1 LQLRRSAIAHI
12 QSHSQKWRDFPRLI
26 ASNKFE
32 DGTEK
37 SMMKKLLAVF
47 TILVAVFAAVSVIAL
62 STTAQPTV
70 VGKVYTMDNA
80 ASNNIWQF
88 NRMSDGTLN
97 ASGVFTTG
105 GNGTGAKLD
114 SQGSIA
120 LSKDGKW
127 LFAVDAASNEISV
140 FQVNSTGL
148 NWTAKVNSMGVA
160 PISLTVNGNWLYVL
174 NNGSATKAGN
184 IAGFQLTSTG
194 NLSYI
199 AGSNQSLSGM
209 MNSSPEQIGFNPQ
222 GTMLVVTEKASNVTD
237 IYTVSALGMASAPSV
252 MASVGNGPFGFA
264 FTEDGFLI
272 MSEAASNTMSSFAWT
287 PNGSLRT
294 ISGALPTFQMAPCW
308 VAVTSNGQWAFTTNA
323 ASGTISTYA
332 VANNGILLLTSSIA
346 AKIAS
351 PALDLALSGDNGF
364 LYALNGNNLTG
375 FKIYPDD
382 GGLWQVTNVPNL
394 PPAATGL
401 AAT

>member
-1 LQLRRSAIAHI
+1 MQ
-12 QSHSQKWRDFPRLI
+12 
-26 ASNKFE
+26 
-32 DGTEK
+32 
-37 SMMKKLLAVF
+37 KKLLAIF
-47 TILVAVFAAVSVIAL
+47 TILVAVSAAVSVIAL
-62 STTAQPTV
+62 NTTAQPTV

-80 ASNNIWQF
+80 AANNVWQL

-97 ASGVFTTG
+97 ASGIFTTG

-114 SQGSIA
+114 SQGAIA

-160 PISLTVNGNWLYVL
+160 PISLTVNGNWVYVL
-174 NNGSATKAGN
+174 NNGSATTPGN

-199 AGSNQSLSGM
+199 AGSNQPLSGM
-209 MNSSPEQIGFNPQ
+209 KNSSPEQIGFNPQ
-222 GTMLVVTEKASNVTD
+222 GTMLVVTEKAANSTD
-237 IYTVSALGMASAPSV
+237 IYSVSATGVASAPNV
-252 MASVGNGPFGFA
+252 MPSVGNGPFGFA
-264 FTEDGFLI
+264 FTQNGILI
-272 MSEAASNTMSSFAWT
+272 MSEAASNTMSSLTWT

-294 ISGALPTFQMAPCW
+294 ISGALPDFQMAPCW
-308 VAVTSNGQWAFTTNA
+308 VAVTSNGQWAFTSNA

-346 AKIAS
+346 AKVAS
-351 PALDLALSGDNGF
+351 PALDLALSGDDGF

-375 FKIYPDD
+375 FKVYPDD
-382 GGLWQVTNVPNL
+382 GGLWQVTNIPNL